1 MTRSRLRWRP
11 AANSHMNGD
20 GGIPESGGQTSG
32 GERFVGGSL
41 AVSLV
46 LLARL
51 LGRRVST
58 DAVLSG
64 LPLENGLLTP
74 SCFSR
79 AAEKAGLVSHIVRT
93 QFEGV
98 NPLLCPAIL
107 LLKNARSCVLVS
119 LDAKERRAAVI
130 FPEMQGEQTE
140 VSFDDLS
147 GEYSGYVIYVRPVF
161 KFDERSR
168 FSHEKEQKKHW
179 FWDTVSAQRPLYRDI
194 IIASV
199 LSNVFAFA
207 MPLFVMNVYNRIV
220 PNNAIDSLWVMAIG
234 VFIMVTADFLLQM
247 SRGYLVDLAAAR
259 TNCKL
264 SGEMMEQVLGMK
276 SDQRPATAGS
286 MVNSIQGFDSV
297 RNFISSATVFAYVDL
312 PFALFFFA
320 VIAIIAWPL
329 AVPLFIAAILILLHA
344 VLIQKQMRELS
355 DTTNKAA
362 SLKNSTLVES
372 LIAMETLK
380 TQSAEGRMQSRW
392 EKTVRFMEDTNVKL
406 RLLSSSVINWTQ
418 WVQLTVSIA
427 TMVIGVYLI
436 RDNTISMGSL
446 IAAYMLSSRAM
457 SPVSRVAGLL
467 MQYYSTARSLAA
479 LDDIMNKET
488 EHPSG
493 ASFVS
498 RPFIG
503 GGVEFKNVTFTYP
516 GQEKPA
522 LTAVSFSIR
531 PGEKVAFIGSI
542 GSGKTTI
549 TKLLLKL
556 YQPQEGSILID
567 GIDSGQI
574 DPVELRRCVGVVP
587 QESVLFFGTL
597 RENILLGDPQ
607 AGDMQMLGAAHI
619 GGVDAFANLHP
630 KGFDMQ
636 VGERGC
642 NLSSGQRQ
650 AVSIARAVIKNPSIL
665 VLDEPTASMDSANE
679 SQVCKNIA
687 AISKD
692 KTVVLVTHRAALLEL
707 VSRIIVIDCGR
718 VVADGPK
725 DKVIA
730 ALQQGQV
737 RRGA

>member
-1 MTRSRLRWRP
+1 MNEPEIRAVTEAREEQHT
-11 AANSHMNGD
+11 NS
-20 GGIPESGGQTSG
+20 
-32 GERFVGGSL
+32 GERFIGGSL

-51 LGRRVST
+51 HGRRIST
-58 DAVLSG
+58 DAVLAG
-64 LPLENGLLTP
+64 LPLENGMLTP

-79 AAEKAGLVSHIVRT
+79 AAEKAGLVSHFVRT
-93 QFEGV
+93 PFEGI
-98 NPLLCPAIL
+98 NPLLCPSIL
-107 LLKNARSCVLVS
+107 LLEGARSCVLIS
-119 LDAKERRAAVI
+119 FDSKERKAVAI
-130 FPEMQGEQTE
+130 FPELQGGETE

-147 GEYSGYVIYVRPVF
+147 AQYSGYVIYVRPVF
-161 KFDERSR
+161 KFDERSPK
-168 FSHEKEQKKHW
+168 SETEPKKKHW
-179 FWDTVSAQRPLYRDI
+179 FWDTIAVQKPLYRDI

-199 LSNVFAFA
+199 LSNIFAFA

-220 PNNAIDSLWVMAIG
+220 PNNAIDSLWVMALG
-234 VFIMVTADFLLQM
+234 VFIMISADFVLQM
-247 SRGYLVDLAAAR
+247 SRGYLVDVAAAR
-259 TNCKL
+259 TNTKL

-276 SDQRPATAGS
+276 ADQRPATAGS
-286 MVNSIQGFDSV
+286 MVNSIQGFESV

-312 PFALFFFA
+312 PFAVFFFA

-355 DTTNKAA
+355 ETTNRAA

-380 TQSAEGRMQSRW
+380 TQGAEGRMQNRW
-392 EKTVRFMEDTNVKL
+392 EKTVRYLEDTNVKL
-406 RLLSSSVINWTQ
+406 HLLSSSVMNWTQ

-436 RDNTISMGSL
+436 RDNAISMGSL

-457 SPVSRVAGLL
+457 MPVSRVAGLL
-467 MQYYSTARSLAA
+467 MQYYSTSRSLTA
-479 LDDIMNKET
+479 LDEIMNKET
-488 EHPSG
+488 EHSSG
-493 ASFVS
+493 TYFVS
-498 RPFIG
+498 RPDIKG
-503 GGVEFKNVTFTYP
+503 GIEFKNVSFTYP
-516 GQEKPA
+516 GQEKQA
-522 LTAVSFSIR
+522 LSSVSFRIMS
-531 PGEKVAFIGSI
+531 GEKVAFIGAI

-556 YQPQEGSILID
+556 YQPQEGTILID

-574 DPVELRRCVGVVP
+574 DPVDLRRNIGAVP
-587 QESVLFFGTL
+587 QEAVLFFGTL
-597 RENILLGDPQ
+597 RENILIGNPQ

-619 GGVDAFANLHP
+619 GGTDIFANLHP

-642 NLSSGQRQ
+642 NLSSGQRE
-650 AVSIARAVIKNPSIL
+650 AVAISRAVIKNPNIL

-679 SQVCKNIA
+679 NLVCKNIE

-692 KTVVLVTHRAALLEL
+692 KTIVVITHRAALLEL
-707 VSRIIVIDCGR
+707 VSRIIVIDNGR

-730 ALQQGQV
+730 ALQQGQIRKGV
-737 RRGA
+737 